1 MKDWKRHM
9 WTSIWSIWSILMV
22 LQIILSIIY
31 YNHLALDLYVNVGL
45 IVLMVPGAV
54 FGWLPI
60 FTLRKKGGVAKGK
73 SYVHTTVLVDS
84 GIYAVVRHPQ
94 YLAGMFINVALILI
108 SEHWSV
114 AIIGIIAMVL
124 NYLGTLGADQDLIK
138 KFGDDYKRYM
148 EKVPRMNFVLGVIR
162 QLRRRKVKKCTQL
175 GFR

>member
-31 YNHLALDLYVNVGL
+31 HNHLALDLYVNVGL
-45 IVLMVPGAV
+45 IVLMVSGAV

-94 YLAGMFINVALILI
+94 YLGFILLVLGLVLI
-108 SEHWSV
+108 SQHWLSV
-114 AIIGIIAMVL
+114 ISGVTGSVL
-124 NYLGTLGADQDLIK
+124 FYLDVRKEEQANIE
-138 KFGDDYKRYM
+138 KFGDEYKRYM

-162 QLRRRKVKKCTQL
+162 LLRRRTKT
-175 GFR
+175 R